1 MLKVLFTAAESAPF
15 YKTGG
20 LGDVTYALPKAI
32 KKQGVDI
39 RVAIPFYERKFPAK
53 YLPKVKNLTHFTIEI
68 GGQPVYVG
76 LKTIKLGDVTY
87 YLIDNRQY
95 FDRDGLYGYWDDGGR
110 FGFFQMAVI
119 EMLQVIEWIPDIIH
133 A

>member
-1 MLKVLFTAAESAPF
+1 M
-15 YKTGG
+15 
-20 LGDVTYALPKAI
+20 
-32 KKQGVDI
+32 
-39 RVAIPFYERKFPAK
+39 AIPFYERKFPAK

-119 EMLQVIEWIPDIIH
+119 EMLQVIEWIPISFMPMTGTQRSFRCY
-133 A
+133 